1 MHRIW
6 PRAVAAGALMA
17 GTVAGGAVARAGT
30 APTEQTF
37 SYSGAPEEFTV
48 PADVCSL
55 TVEALGAA
63 GNVEQGSIGELRVPR
78 GFTPQGQFPFIAAG
92 GLGGSATATV
102 DVTPGEVLAV
112 YVGGQGGGTAEGYAG
127 GFNGGGDGANAEF
140 SPSGGGGGGSDVRRG
155 AGGLEDRLVVAGG
168 GGGGGA
174 EGEGV
179 GGHGGG
185 TVGTDGA
192 DSGDGSAGGLGGTQ
206 TAGGAGGADDP
217 TAGAGVLGAGGVGG
231 SGDNENDGGGGG
243 GGGYYGGGGG
253 AGDTSD
259 AESDDGGGG
268 GGGSGFGPAGT
279 VFETG
284 VNEGDGAVTLSW
296 TAEPGCDE
304 TPTTPTPSA
313 QPAAETRP
321 RFTG

>member
-1 MHRIW
+1 MHEIW
-6 PRAVAAGALMA
+6 PRAAVAGALIA
-17 GTVAGGAVARAGT
+17 GTIAGGSVAGAGT
-30 APTEQTF
+30 AASEESFAFT
-37 SYSGAPEEFTV
+37 GAVQEFTV

-55 TVEALGAA
+55 TVDALGAA
-63 GNVEQGSIGELRVPR
+63 GNEEQGSIVELQPQG
-78 GFTPQGQFPFIAAG
+78 GFTPQGEFPFIAGG
-92 GLGGSATATV
+92 GLGGSATATIE
-102 DVTPGEVLAV
+102 VTPGEVLFV
-112 YVGGQGGGTAEGYAG
+112 HVGGQGGGTADAYAG

-140 SPSGGGGGGSDVRRG
+140 SPSGGGGGASDVRRG
-155 AGGLEDRLVVAGG
+155 AGGVEDRLVVAGG

-174 EGEGV
+174 EGTGV
-179 GGHGGG
+179 GGDGGG
-185 TVGTDGA
+185 TAGTDGA
-192 DSGDGSAGGLGGTQ
+192 ESGDGSAGGLGGTQ

-217 TAGAGVLGAGGVGG
+217 TAGAGALGVGGVGG

-253 AGDTSD
+253 AGDTDD

-284 VNEGDGAVTLSW
+284 VNEGDGGVTLTW
-296 TAEPGCDE
+296 TAEPGCDAQ
-304 TPTTPTPSA
+304 PTTTAAPA
-313 QPAAETRP
+313 AAAETRP